1 MAPELLE
8 LLIQQQYTLM
18 VESTDAQARRTHCQE
33 MYRLIRERSPEQ
45 RARMEA
51 RLPEPWRS

>member
-33 MYRLIRERSPEQ
+33 MYRLIRERSPEHIE
-45 RARMEA
+45 RMECE
-51 RLPEPWRS
+51 RGLR